1 MENIS
6 VRRWANLLLALAL
19 LPVAFA
25 ACQKKTETAP
35 APAAPT
41 PAKATPAAD
50 TPAASSAPTAQG
62 AAVTPPTTGPMT
74 PALVS
79 QGADAITQY
88 LHFPKDSESALANG
102 AVQFYCDI
110 TPEGTVTATQALIGS
125 TDAFRNAVQTAL
137 DWGRFTPATIDQKPV
152 PVYLGGTVLFL
163 HENGEEVIVVS
174 LTTDRDRVRKMTN
187 YIQPQLI
194 GGLRPTMERAIDSL
208 RPDNNDVSGK
218 AEVMVTID
226 EHGALTATSK
236 ISESPKGSGLGTLL
250 ENALKGAQFTP
261 AYDNAK
267 PASGTINVVA
277 DFDQF

>member
-6 VRRWANLLLALAL
+6 VRRLANLLLALAVL
-19 LPVAFA
+19 LGAFA
-25 ACQKKTETAP
+25 ACQKKTETAA
-35 APAAPT
+35 APASPT
-41 PAKATPAAD
+41 PAKAMPAAD
-50 TPAASSAPTAQG
+50 TPGASSAPS
-62 AAVTPPTTGPMT
+62 AAVAPPITGPVT

-79 QGADAITQY
+79 QGADSITQY
-88 LHFPKDSESALANG
+88 LHFPKDPESALANG

-194 GGLRPTMERAIDSL
+194 GGLRPTMERAISSL
-208 RPDNNDVSGK
+208 PPDNNAVSGK

-261 AYDNAK
+261 AYENAK